1 MKIANKITVSRMLLS
16 LLMTVAL
23 TFDISYGKTIGLVL
37 FLIASITDYIDGKI
51 ARMRNEVSTF
61 GKLMDPLA
69 DKMLICS
76 AFICFVAMNQ
86 IVPAWVVIIIIMREL
101 LVTGLRLLAA
111 GQGIIMEAGKWGKH
125 KTAWQIIAI
134 ILILATISFRCELM
148 PLAEKHLLISNKI
161 ASLLHQFYGF
171 YFVWLIYILVTIVLL
186 LTVTS
191 GTIYFWQ
198 CRKLVLKN
206 V

>member
-1 MKIANKITVSRMLLS
+1 
-16 LLMTVAL
+16 MTLTL
-23 TFDISYGKTIGLVL
+23 TFEVSYGKTIGLVL

-51 ARMRNEVSTF
+51 ARARGEISAF

-76 AFICFVAMNQ
+76 DFICFVAMNQ
-86 IVPAWVVIIIIMREL
+86 IVPAWVVILIIMREL

-111 GQGIIMEAGKWGKH
+111 GQGIIMEAGRWGKH
-125 KTAWQIIAI
+125 KTAWQIVAI
-134 ILILATISFRCELM
+134 IVILGSVAIKQELL
-148 PLAEKHLLISNKI
+148 PLAESTRLVDNNFVLLLNRFFS
-161 ASLLHQFYGF
+161 Y
-171 YFVWLIYILVTIVLL
+171 YFVYLIHTLVTIVLL
-186 LTVTS
+186 LTIVS

-198 CRKLVLKN
+198 CRRLFLKN